1 MWQKP
6 CTQIMPAVV
15 HPTKCNVRQK
25 CCEYIV
31 PNIHPSHTTNVTH
44 HNYKHVHTFPHT
56 ESFQQ
61 TVSHQNIVAP
71 PGVAGAGFGPGGSP
85 GAGFGAPGV
94 AGAGFGPAG
103 APGAGAYGP
112 GFAGPRPRR
121 PFF

>member
-31 PNIHPSHTTNVTH
+31 PNIHPSHTTNLTH

-61 TVSHQNIVAP
+61 TVSHQNVIAP
-71 PGVAGAGFGPGGSP
+71 PTAVP
-85 GAGFGAPGV
+85 
-94 AGAGFGPAG
+94 GAGFGPAG
-103 APGAGAYGP
+103 APGVAGA